1 MRRGKL
7 ALIFAIVEVGLGAS
21 DSTGSAPNHLVTPSG
36 TGGRYQSHTLK
47 LGSFVIPPSSP
58 AGLLL
63 KVRIDGG
70 PVLRLLLDSG
80 AQFIVL
86 DKAAA
91 AKSGHSGGSELDM
104 IGVGT
109 RPKEAKI
116 TKAGRV
122 EIGDL
127 VFRDCGLII
136 ADGKLLDGIDG
147 VIPLSLF
154 AGFLVRL
161 DIPRRTLDLRPYP
174 PDGPVEDGDLT
185 HVRASNNLLF
195 IWAVLNDSREGYI
208 LLDTG
213 AFFNAISES
222 TARALKYPRL
232 FASSVQLQSGVGA
245 TEGKMIPSGVRFRFG
260 SRLVE
265 ASPVVVVCLDE
276 LELHHGMQVAG
287 IVGYPALRESI
298 LTINY
303 RDGLVGIGG
312 K

>member
-1 MRRGKL
+1 MRRGGL
-7 ALIFAIVEVGLGAS
+7 ALIFAIIRVGLGAS
-21 DSTGSAPNHLVTPSG
+21 DSTGRTPNDLVTPPESA
-36 TGGRYQSHTLK
+36 GRFQSHTFK

-63 KVRIDGG
+63 KVRIDSG
-70 PVLRLLLDSG
+70 PGLRLLLDSG

-91 AKSGHSGGSELDM
+91 VKSGLTGGSELDL
-104 IGVGT
+104 IGVGKP
-109 RPKEAKI
+109 PKPARMV
-116 TKAGRV
+116 KAGRV
-122 EIGDL
+122 RIGDL
-127 VFRDCGLII
+127 VFHDCDAIV

-161 DIPRRTLDLRPYP
+161 DIPGKTLDLRPYP
-174 PDGPVEDGDLT
+174 PDGWVDGADLT
-185 HVRASNNLLF
+185 HVRASNDLLF
-195 IWAVLNDSREGYI
+195 LKAVLNDSHEGYI

-213 AFFNAISES
+213 AFFSAISES

-232 FASSVQLQSGVGA
+232 FASSVPLQGGAGV
-245 TEGKMIPSGVRFRFG
+245 TEGRILSSGVRFRFG

-265 ASPVVVVCLDE
+265 ASPVVVVSLDE
-276 LELHHGMQVAG
+276 LQLHHRMEVAG

>member
-1 MRRGKL
+1 MRRRGL
-7 ALIFAIVEVGLGAS
+7 ALIFAIMRVGLGAS
-21 DSTGSAPNHLVTPSG
+21 DSTGRTPNDLVISPEIA
-36 TGGRYQSHTLK
+36 GRDQSHTLK

-58 AGLLL
+58 AGLFL
-63 KVRIDGG
+63 KVRIDSG

-80 AQFIVL
+80 AQYIVL

-91 AKSGHSGGSELDM
+91 AKSGHTSGSELDL
-104 IGVGT
+104 IGVGK
-109 RPKEAKI
+109 PKSARKA
-116 TKAGRV
+116 KAGSVR
-122 EIGDL
+122 IGDL
-127 VFRDCGLII
+127 VFHDCDVII

-154 AGFLVRL
+154 SGFLVRL
-161 DIPRRTLDLRPYP
+161 DIPGKTLDLRPYP
-174 PDGPVEDGDLT
+174 PDGQADAPGLT
-185 HVRASNNLLF
+185 HVRASNDLLF
-195 IWAVLNDSREGYI
+195 LKAVLNDSQEGYI

-213 AFFNAISES
+213 AFFSAVSES

-232 FASSVQLQSGVGA
+232 FASPVSLQGGVGA
-245 TEGKMIPSGVRFRFG
+245 AEGKMLSSGVRFRFG

-265 ASPVVVVCLDE
+265 ASPVVVVSLDE
-276 LELHHGMQVAG
+276 LQLHHRMEVAG

>member
-1 MRRGKL
+1 MRRRGL
-7 ALIFAIVEVGLGAS
+7 ALIFAIIRVGLGAS
-21 DSTGSAPNHLVTPSG
+21 GSAGRTPNDLVTSPE
-36 TGGRYQSHTLK
+36 TGGRYRSHTLK
-47 LGSFVIPPSSP
+47 LSSFVIPPSAP

-63 KVRIDGG
+63 KVRIDSG

-91 AKSGHSGGSELDM
+91 AKSGHTSGSELDL
-104 IGVGT
+104 IGVGKP
-109 RPKEAKI
+109 PKSARMAK
-116 TKAGRV
+116 ADSVR
-122 EIGDL
+122 IGDL
-127 VFRDCGLII
+127 VFHDCDVII

-154 AGFLVRL
+154 SGFLVRL

-174 PDGPVEDGDLT
+174 PDGRVDDGNLT
-185 HVRASNNLLF
+185 HVRASNDLLF
-195 IWAVLNDSREGYI
+195 LKAVLNDSQEGYI

-213 AFFNAISES
+213 AFFSAISEN
-222 TARALKYPRL
+222 TARALNYPEL
-232 FASSVQLQSGVGA
+232 FASSVPLQGGVGA
-245 TEGKMIPSGVRFRFG
+245 TEGKMLSSGVRFRFG

-276 LELHHGMQVAG
+276 LELHHRMEVAG

>member
-1 MRRGKL
+1 MRRGGL
-7 ALIFAIVEVGLGAS
+7 ALIFAIVGLGLSAA
-21 DSTGSAPNHLVTPSG
+21 DSTGRSPNDLAAAPGPGS
-36 TGGRYQSHTLK
+36 RYESHTLK
-47 LGSFVIPPSSP
+47 LGSFVIPPSST

-70 PVLRLLLDSG
+70 PALRLLLDSG

-86 DKAAA
+86 DKTAAA
-91 AKSGHSGGSELDM
+91 RSGHTRGSELDLV
-104 IGVGT
+104 GVGRQPRAARMAT
-109 RPKEAKI
+109 
-116 TKAGRV
+116 AGSV

-127 VFRDCGLII
+127 VLHDCGLII

-154 AGFLVRL
+154 ADFLVRL
-161 DIPRRTLDLRPYP
+161 DIPGRTLALRPYP
-174 PDGPVEDGDLT
+174 SSGPVEEGTLT
-185 HVRASNNLLF
+185 HVRASHNLLF
-195 IWAVLNDSREGYI
+195 VKAVLNDSKDGYI

-213 AFFNAISES
+213 ASINAISES

-232 FASSVQLQSGVGA
+232 LASPVQLQSGVGA
-245 TEGKMIPSGVRFRFG
+245 TEGEMFPSGVRFRFG
-260 SRLVE
+260 SRLVD

-276 LELHHGMQVAG
+276 LELRHGMEVAG
-287 IVGYPALRESI
+287 IAGFPALRESI

-303 RDGLVGIGG
+303 RDGLVGIRG